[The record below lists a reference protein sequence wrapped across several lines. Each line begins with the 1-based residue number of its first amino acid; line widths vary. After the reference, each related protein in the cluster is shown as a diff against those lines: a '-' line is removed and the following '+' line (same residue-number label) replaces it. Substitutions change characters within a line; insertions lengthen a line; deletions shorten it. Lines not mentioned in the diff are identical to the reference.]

1 MSQWANSQPFSR
13 IPDAI
18 YSKAEDLFSQ
28 MKKKKIWTR
37 WLPPIVYGYF
47 YYLITSLRPFLE
59 ADSPLL
65 GGGGGRRA
73 QRPPPEHRQ
82 GIRQNLDH
90 SFLTHEDIEEG

>member
-1 MSQWANSQPFSR
+1 
-13 IPDAI
+13 
-18 YSKAEDLFSQ
+18 
-28 MKKKKIWTR
+28 MKKKKNLDPLVATYSIW
-37 WLPPIVYGYF
+37 LLLLSDNI
-47 YYLITSLRPFLE
+47 SEDMASPFLE

>member
-1 MSQWANSQPFSR
+1 MAS
-13 IPDAI
+13 
-18 YSKAEDLFSQ
+18 
-28 MKKKKIWTR
+28 
-37 WLPPIVYGYF
+37 
-47 YYLITSLRPFLE
+47 PFLE